1 MTWTFDQPL
10 VTLSD
15 QEKYQKDQT
24 LWESEDLGGITE
36 DNNRVPMPIV
46 WLLLLTVLTAFAITF
61 PLWGQRPTA
70 AIYVPYI
77 KAMDRPDIQAKS
89 DADAMAAIVAMNQGD
104 KNSALLERHPVTMD
118 DLRLIKPQ
126 IEALQ
131 RSGADLKE
139 YEVVGERVVQ
149 ANFEGNFRPDGTR
162 IRMQPW
168 WDKGYT
174 IDVFYVIYFFVAV
187 TITIK
192 RLPPSTWQPRHGG
205 EH

>member
-1 MTWTFDQPL
+1 
-10 VTLSD
+10 
-15 QEKYQKDQT
+15 
-24 LWESEDLGGITE
+24 
-36 DNNRVPMPIV
+36 
-46 WLLLLTVLTAFAITF
+46 LLLTVLTAFAITF

-70 AIYVPYI
+70 AIYLPYI

-104 KNSALLERHPVTMD
+104 ENSALLERHPVTMD
-118 DLRLIKPQ
+118 DLRLIKRQ
-126 IEALQ
+126 IEELQ
-131 RSGADLKE
+131 QSGKDLKE
-139 YEVVGERVVQ
+139 YEVVGPKVVQ
-149 ANFEGNFRPDGTR
+149 ANFEGNYRPDGTR